1 MFARDRLDLKLTR
14 LERKLDLIMKHL
26 GIPDPTPPTDWA
38 DIDDLIRRGKLVH
51 AIKRYRDQNQEAS
64 LVDAK
69 DAVEDRARQL
79 G

>member
-26 GIPDPTPPTDWA
+26 GIPDPTPATDWS

-51 AIKRYRDQNQEAS
+51 AIKCYRDQNQEAS